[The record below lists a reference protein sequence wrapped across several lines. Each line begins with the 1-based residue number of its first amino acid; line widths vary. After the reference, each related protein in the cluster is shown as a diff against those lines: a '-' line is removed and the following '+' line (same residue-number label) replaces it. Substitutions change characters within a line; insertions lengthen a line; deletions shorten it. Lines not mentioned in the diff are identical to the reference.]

1 MDIFLKYISLWGWG
15 FTHVGRGQWMVMV
28 NNSLILNFSLILL
41 QLWSCSIS
49 LHLDLDLNSDLI
61 FFSPPF
67 LSSLFSSLL
76 PYAILTALG
85 NTYFISLFQNR
96 KTEIHE
102 SLQCAYSTSTFHV
115 YLKDHLTMPNRLNLY
130 YLSCRVGWLIS
141 PSLFSLF
148 WS

>member
-61 FFSPPF
+61 FFFPSLSLFPF
-67 LSSLFSSLL
+67 LFSTPLCYPNCFGKYLFHK
-76 PYAILTALG
+76 PFPEQENRNTWKLTVCI
-85 NTYFISLFQNR
+85 FHIHIS
-96 KTEIHE
+96 
-102 SLQCAYSTSTFHV
+102 C